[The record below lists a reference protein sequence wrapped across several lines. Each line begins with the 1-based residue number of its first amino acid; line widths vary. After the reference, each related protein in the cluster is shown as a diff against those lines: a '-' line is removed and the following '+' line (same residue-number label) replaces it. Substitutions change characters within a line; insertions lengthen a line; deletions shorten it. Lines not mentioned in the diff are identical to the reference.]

1 MIVPLSWRRWL
12 GKETAMKA
20 LIVYESMFGNTEKIA
35 RAVADGLGDAFDV
48 VVADVGGRPALADVD
63 LLVAGAPTHAFGM
76 SRPGTRADAAR
87 QDGARPGAAAV
98 GLREYLD
105 DAPML
110 PGIAAAAFDTK
121 IDKPFLPGSAARRA
135 HRRMR
140 RLGCRMML
148 APESFRVSG
157 TPGPLAAGELE
168 RARRWA
174 GSLASAV
181 AERHGV

>member
-1 MIVPLSWRRWL
+1 
-12 GKETAMKA
+12 MKA

-35 RAVADGLGDAFDV
+35 RAVAEGLGDAFDV
-48 VVADVGGRPALADVD
+48 VVADVSGRPAPVDVD

-87 QDGARPGAAAV
+87 QDGVRPGADAV

-105 DAPML
+105 QAPML

-121 IDKPFLPGSAARRA
+121 IDKPFLPGSAAHRA

-157 TPGPLAAGELE
+157 TAGPLAAGELE

-174 GSLASAV
+174 GALASTV
-181 AERHGV
+181 LSERHAV